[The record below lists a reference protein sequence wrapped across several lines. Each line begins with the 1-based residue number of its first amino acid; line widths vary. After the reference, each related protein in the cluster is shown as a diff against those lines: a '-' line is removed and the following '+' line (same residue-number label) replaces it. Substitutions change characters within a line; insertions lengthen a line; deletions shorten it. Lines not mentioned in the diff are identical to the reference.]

1 MNNVSPDMSF
11 LEMLD
16 VLNEEL
22 IIKGEEPVAFDHDC
36 REGICGSCSL
46 YINGRPHGPKRG
58 VTACQLHM
66 RSFHDGQSIVIEPWR
81 ANAFPVVKDLIVD
94 RSAFDRIITAGG
106 FVSVNS
112 GGAADANSIL
122 ISKDDVEYALD
133 ASQCIGCGACVAVCK
148 NSSASLFVGAKIAH
162 LSRLPQGS
170 PERHKRAINMIKQMD
185 KEGFGSCTNTE
196 ACAAECP
203 KEISM
208 DVIVTMRKEYMK
220 AIKEME

>member
-1 MNNVSPDMSF
+1 MP
-11 LEMLD
+11 
-16 VLNEEL
+16 
-22 IIKGEEPVAFDHDC
+22 A
-36 REGICGSCSL
+36 
-46 YINGRPHGPKRG
+46 PH
-58 VTACQLHM
+58 AQ
-66 RSFHDGQSIVIEPWR
+66 FHDGQSIVIEPWR